1 MHKIPTIS
9 FNDLKNTNN
18 DVLDF
23 LTSSLENNGFF
34 VINDHP
40 INLDLIKRTFDIA
53 EEMFNL
59 PYEIKQKYHV
69 PGTNGARGY
78 TPYGIETDLNEKVA
92 DQKEFW
98 HQGST
103 TNSALMSNIY
113 IEEVNNFSDLDVLY
127 KEFES
132 MGVEILK
139 AFTNFK
145 LDYNSDI
152 SDAAQNGNSI
162 LRLIHYPPTDG
173 TNAHRAR
180 AHNDVNL
187 ITLLIGG
194 NEAGLEAQDKKG
206 NWVECNCDENEII
219 CNIGDMLEIISNEKL
234 NSTPHRV
241 VSKGNE
247 EKSRY
252 SIPFFLHPR
261 PEVMLDAEKTLTADQ
276 FLTKRLQDIKL
287 N

>member
-78 TPYGIETDLNEKVA
+78 TPYGIETALNEKVA

-261 PEVMLDAEKTLTADQ
+261 PEVMLDAEKTLSADQ

>member
-78 TPYGIETDLNEKVA
+78 TPYGIETALNEKVA

-103 TNSALMSNIY
+103 TNTALMSNIY

>member
-78 TPYGIETDLNEKVA
+78 TPYGIETALNEKVA

-173 TNAHRAR
+173 TNVHRAR

>member
-78 TPYGIETDLNEKVA
+78 TPYGIETALNEKVA

-132 MGVEILK
+132 MGIEILK

>member
-1 MHKIPTIS
+1 MHTIPTIS
-9 FNDLKNTNN
+9 FKDLTNTNN
-18 DVLDF
+18 DVLEF
-23 LTSSLENNGFF
+23 LTTSLENNGFF
-34 VINDHP
+34 VINEHP
-40 INLDLIKRTFDIA
+40 VDLSLIKRVFLLA
-53 EEMFNL
+53 EEMFDL
-59 PYEIKQKYHV
+59 PYETKKKYHV
-69 PGTNGARGY
+69 PGSNGARGY
-78 TPYGIETDLNEKVA
+78 TPYGIETALNEKVA

-103 TNSALMSNIY
+103 TNNSLIPNIY
-113 IEEVNNFSDLDVLY
+113 IDEIANFDDLDVLY
-127 KEFES
+127 KEFEN
-132 MGVEILK
+132 MGIEILK
-139 AFTNFK
+139 AFKNFK
-145 LDYNSDI
+145 LDYNADI
-152 SDAAQNGNSI
+152 SDAAKNGNSI
-162 LRLIHYPPTDG
+162 LRLIHYPPTEG
-173 TNAHRAR
+173 SNEHRAR

-219 CNIGDMLEIISNEKL
+219 CNIGDMLEIISNDKL

-261 PEVMLDAEKTLTADQ
+261 PEIMLNSEKTLTADQ
-276 FLTKRLQDIKL
+276 FLIKRLQDIKL

>member
-9 FNDLKNTNN
+9 FNDLKNTNK

-78 TPYGIETDLNEKVA
+78 TPYGIETALNEKVA

-103 TNSALMSNIY
+103 TNSSLMSNIY

-152 SDAAQNGNSI
+152 ADAAQNGNSI

>member
-9 FNDLKNTNN
+9 YNDLINADKE
-18 DVLDF
+18 VLEF
-23 LTSSLENNGFF
+23 LSFTLENNGFF
-34 VINDHP
+34 VVNNHP
-40 INLDLIKRTFDIA
+40 IDLKLIANAFNIA
-53 EEMFNL
+53 EKMFNL
-59 PYEIKQKYHV
+59 PFNTKKKYHI

-78 TPYGIETDLNEKVA
+78 TPYGIETALNQKVA

-103 TNSALMSNIY
+103 SNTKLMSNIY
-113 IEEVNNFSDLDVLY
+113 VDEIDNFKDLDSLY
-127 KEFES
+127 KEFEKV
-132 MGVEILK
+132 GVEILK
-139 AFTNFK
+139 SFATFKVPYNTN
-145 LDYNSDI
+145 I
-152 SDAAQNGNSI
+152 SDSAQNGNSI

-173 TNAHRAR
+173 SNKHRAR

-206 NWVECNCDENEII
+206 DWVECNCNENEII
-219 CNIGDMLEIISNEKL
+219 CNIGDMLELISNNKL

-241 VSKGNE
+241 VSKGNQS
-247 EKSRY
+247 KSRY

-261 PEVMLDAEKTLTADQ
+261 PEVFLNSEETLTADQ

>member
-78 TPYGIETDLNEKVA
+78 TPYGIETALNEKVA

-219 CNIGDMLEIISNEKL
+219 CNIGDMLEIISNKKL

-241 VSKGNE
+241 ISKGNE

>member
-1 MHKIPTIS
+1 MHTIPTIS
-9 FNDLKNTNN
+9 FKDLTNTDN
-18 DVLDF
+18 DVLEF
-23 LTSSLENNGFF
+23 LTTSLENNGFF
-34 VINDHP
+34 VINQHP
-40 INLDLIKRTFDIA
+40 VDLDLIKRVFKLA
-53 EEMFNL
+53 EEMFDL
-59 PYEIKQKYHV
+59 PYEIKKKYHV
-69 PGTNGARGY
+69 PGSNGARGY
-78 TPYGIETDLNEKVA
+78 TPYGIETALNEKVA

-103 TNSALMSNIY
+103 TNNSLIPNIY
-113 IEEVNNFSDLDVLY
+113 IDEIANFDDLDVLY
-127 KEFES
+127 KEFEN
-132 MGVEILK
+132 MGIEILK
-139 AFTNFK
+139 AFKNFK
-145 LDYNSDI
+145 LNYNADI
-152 SDAAQNGNSI
+152 SDAAKNGNSI

-173 TNAHRAR
+173 SNEHRAR

-219 CNIGDMLEIISNEKL
+219 CNIGDMLEIISNDKL

-261 PEVMLDAEKTLTADQ
+261 PEIMLNSEKTLTADQ

>member
-9 FNDLKNTNN
+9 FNDLKNTNK

-40 INLDLIKRTFDIA
+40 INLDLINRTFDLA
-53 EEMFNL
+53 EEMFSL
-59 PYEIKQKYHV
+59 PYETKKKYHV

-78 TPYGIETDLNEKVA
+78 TPYGIETALNEKVA

-103 TNSALMSNIY
+103 TNSALMPNIY
-113 IEEVNNFSDLDVLY
+113 IDEVNNFNDLDVLY

-132 MGVEILK
+132 MGIEILK
-139 AFTNFK
+139 AFTNFN

-247 EKSRY
+247 GKSRY

-261 PEVMLDAEKTLTADQ
+261 PEIMLDAKKTLTADQ

>member
-1 MHKIPTIS
+1 MHKISTIS
-9 FNDLKNTNN
+9 FNDLKNTNK

-40 INLDLIKRTFDIA
+40 INLDLINRTFDLA
-53 EEMFNL
+53 EEMFSL
-59 PYEIKQKYHV
+59 PYETKKKYHA

-78 TPYGIETDLNEKVA
+78 TPYGIETALNEKVA

-103 TNSALMSNIY
+103 TNSALMPNIY
-113 IEEVNNFSDLDVLY
+113 IDEVNNFNDLDVLY

-132 MGVEILK
+132 MGIEILK
-139 AFTNFK
+139 AFTNFN

-247 EKSRY
+247 GKSRY

-261 PEVMLDAEKTLTADQ
+261 PEIMLDAEKTLSADQ

>member
-9 FNDLKNTNN
+9 FNDLKNTNK

-40 INLDLIKRTFDIA
+40 INLDLINRTFDLA
-53 EEMFNL
+53 EEMFSL
-59 PYEIKQKYHV
+59 PYETKKKYHV

-78 TPYGIETDLNEKVA
+78 TPYGIETALNEKVA

-103 TNSALMSNIY
+103 TNSALMPNIY
-113 IEEVNNFSDLDVLY
+113 IDEVNNFNDLDVLY

-132 MGVEILK
+132 MGIEILK
-139 AFTNFK
+139 AFTNFN

-247 EKSRY
+247 GKSRY

-261 PEVMLDAEKTLTADQ
+261 PEIMLDANKTLTADQ